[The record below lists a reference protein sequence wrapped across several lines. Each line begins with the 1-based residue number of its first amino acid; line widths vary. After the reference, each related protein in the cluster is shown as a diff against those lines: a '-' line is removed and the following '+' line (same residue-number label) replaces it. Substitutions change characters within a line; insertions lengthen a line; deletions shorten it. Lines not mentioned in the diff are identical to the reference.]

1 MNQERKEQLVTL
13 WIDDQ
18 LSDAERAEWDAAV
31 ASDPSMLEEAKAA
44 KNTMSMLK
52 SEIPATQEPPYA
64 DFFNSQIQK
73 RIREEN
79 SANLQ
84 NNPGTAATFSL
95 DGILNWLRSPLTLAS
110 AAAVAIALFVN
121 GFGPGDADA
130 PVLASNHTVVE
141 TVFTPD
147 SAINVTSK
155 FDEYADAHVILLDG
169 IDAIPEDVEIR
180 GKSVASWA
188 PATKF
193 GPARFFDADGKLA
206 YVLHPTPTGLPHFLP
221 FVRDI

>member
-18 LSDAERAEWDAAV
+18 LSNDERVEWDAAI
-31 ASDPSMLEEAKAA
+31 AGDPTLLEEATAA
-44 KNTMSMLK
+44 KDAMKMLK
-52 SEIPATQEPPYA
+52 AEIPASKEPPYA

-73 RIREEN
+73 RIHEED
-79 SANLQ
+79 SAASQ
-84 NNPGTAATFSL
+84 RSTEPVATFSL

-121 GFGPGDADA
+121 GVGRGGDVE
-130 PVLASNHTVVE
+130 PTLASNHTVVQA
-141 TVFTPD
+141 VFTPD

-155 FDEYADAHVILLDG
+155 FDDYADAHVILLDG
-169 IDAIPEDVEIR
+169 IDAVPEDFEIS
-180 GKSVASWA
+180 GKTVASWA

-193 GPARFFDADGKLA
+193 GPARFFDASGRLA
-206 YVLHPTPTGLPHFLP
+206 YVLHPTPAGLPHFLP
-221 FVRDI
+221 FARDI